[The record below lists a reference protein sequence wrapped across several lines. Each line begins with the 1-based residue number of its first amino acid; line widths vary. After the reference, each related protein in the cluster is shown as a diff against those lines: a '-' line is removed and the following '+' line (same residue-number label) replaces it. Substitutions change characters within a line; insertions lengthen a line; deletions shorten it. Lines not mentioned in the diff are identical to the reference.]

1 MEYLL
6 HLSILIAIYAMLSQ
20 SLNLSAG
27 FGGIISLAHA
37 GFYGV
42 GAYTAALLAVNHQL
56 PFLLA
61 LPAAMLLSGLLAL
74 IVSAIAL
81 RTINDYFIICPL
93 GIQVVIFS
101 LMNNWMSLTRG
112 PLGIPGIP
120 AIQLLGIGIE
130 SKPAFLLLAIFFAA
144 LIFFFLKKLTGS
156 SFGRTLRALSEDE
169 IFTQSLGK
177 NVYLTKVIAFT
188 FSAMLAAV
196 PGTLYARYISYIDPT
211 SFTVDESIFILSII
225 IIGGM
230 RNLWGSIIAA
240 AFLVLLPEALR
251 FVGMPN
257 SIAANM
263 RQIIYGGTLI
273 FMMFRYSRGIQEAAR
288 ENGTNLAKTV
298 FPWFGKG

>member
-6 HLSILIAIYAMLSQ
+6 HLLILIGIYTMLSQ

-27 FGGIISLAHA
+27 FGGMISLAHA

-42 GAYTAALLAVNHQL
+42 GAYTAALLAVNYKLTFLVTL
-56 PFLLA
+56 PI
-61 LPAAMLLSGLLAL
+61 AMLLSGLLAL

-81 RTINDYFIICPL
+81 RTVDDYFIICTL
-93 GIQVVIFS
+93 GIQVVVFS

-120 AIQLLGIGIE
+120 GIQLFGIE
-130 SKPAFLLLAIFFAA
+130 IRSKFAFLLLTLF
-144 LIFFFLKKLTGS
+144 LVVLLFFFLKKLTDS

-177 NVYLTKVIAFT
+177 NVYLSKVIAFT
-188 FSAMLAAV
+188 VSAMLAAV
-196 PGTLYARYISYIDPT
+196 PGVLYAHYISYIDPT
-211 SFTVDESIFILSII
+211 SFTVDESIFILSIV

-230 RNLWGSIIAA
+230 RNLWGSVIAS

-263 RQIIYGGTLI
+263 RQIIYGGILV
-273 FMMFRYSRGIQEAAR
+273 FMMFRY
-288 ENGTNLAKTV
+288 
-298 FPWFGKG
+298 GKG